1 MHSTIIQYYEIS
13 PAVRPYLERICIFRF
28 QPLCPWPASSAR
40 MQTSV
45 NVVQRN
51 GRVSSGYED
60 GEELFDMRLC
70 LALSLVTNCL
80 VRGLFCASYLR
91 NVHAAVSESRAN
103 PKATRSA
110 NYWVVP
116 SVNASLNFSKS
127 KYAYIRSVGKRNKYG
142 RELVPLSS
150 S

>member
-13 PAVRPYLERICIFRF
+13 PAVRQYLERICIFRS
-28 QPLCPWPASSAR
+28 QPLCLSCPWPASSAR

-51 GRVSSGYED
+51 GRVSFGYED

-91 NVHAAVSESRAN
+91 NVHHTLQFPSRERIRKRRDPPTTECAG
-103 PKATRSA
+103 AFCER
-110 NYWVVP
+110 VVKFFQ
-116 SVNASLNFSKS
+116 VQ
-127 KYAYIRSVGKRNKYG
+127 IRLYSFR
-142 RELVPLSS
+142 RETE
-150 S
+150 